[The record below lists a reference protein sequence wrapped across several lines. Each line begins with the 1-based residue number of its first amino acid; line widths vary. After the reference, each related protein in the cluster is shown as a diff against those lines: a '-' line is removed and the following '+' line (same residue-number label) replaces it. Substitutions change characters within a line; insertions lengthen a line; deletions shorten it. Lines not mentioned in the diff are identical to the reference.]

1 MKEEADM
8 IRDELEAIDS
18 RIKELEKEK
27 AQGGE
32 S

>member
-1 MKEEADM
+1 MRGQAEM
-8 IRDELEAIDS
+8 IRDELAAIDS

-27 AQGGE
+27 TQGGE